1 MLQVTENE
9 IKNRLRF
16 DNPWWERP
24 DDLDLLLEGLRQRA
38 YLDPFHDLVTNREV
52 NRAVVLMGPRR
63 VGKTVILRQS
73 IRRLLDAGV
82 TPTNIF
88 FVSLDNPVYT
98 GLPLAKLLSFFQELH
113 GHDRF
118 ADITVFFDEVQYL
131 KEWEVHLKVLVDD
144 YPRARFVVSGS
155 AAAALKMKSNES
167 GAGRFTDFL
176 LPPLTFAEFLDFRE
190 LPANVDIERLNEE
203 LFAYINFGGFPEAV
217 LKDSIRRDFQ
227 RFVGSDIIDKV
238 LLRDIPSLYGIG
250 DPQELNRFF
259 ATLAYNTGNEISI
272 DELSKKS
279 GVAKN
284 TIRKYIEF
292 LESAFLIH
300 CLHRVDKNAK
310 RFQRETH
317 FKVYLTNPCLR
328 AALYGPVGQ
337 DDEKAG
343 MMAETAVVAQYASS
357 RVIND
362 LAYARW
368 PSGEVDIVVNT
379 PFVFSKDY
387 WQPFM
392 PIEVK
397 WQRKVTRQDA
407 KHVLKIME
415 GNNIALGYVFSR
427 QQSEWLNSELG
438 LIGVGPLA
446 EACRIISQNLVLAP
460 LATGTHPRPIFDPGS
475 KHVMVLNQFHM
486 EEHEGLSP
494 SS

>member
-16 DNPWWERP
+16 DNPWWEQP
-24 DDLDLLLEGLRQRA
+24 EDLDLLLEGLRQRA

-63 VGKTVILRQS
+63 VGKTVMLRQS

-155 AAAALKMKSNES
+155 AAAALKMKSHES

-190 LPANVDIERLNEE
+190 VPEDVDIERLNEE

-328 AALYGPVGQ
+328 AALFGPVEQ

-343 MMAETAVVAQYASS
+343 MMAETAVVAQYVQNQIITKLS
-357 RVIND
+357 
-362 LAYARW
+362 YARW
-368 PSGEVDIVVNT
+368 KGGEVDLVLLGSLTAAFEI
-379 PFVFSKDY
+379 
-387 WQPFM
+387 
-392 PIEVK
+392 K
-397 WQRKVTRQDA
+397 WQRTIARSDIK
-407 KHVLKIME
+407 
-415 GNNIALGYVFSR
+415 NI
-427 QQSEWLNSELG
+427 NSLRES
-438 LIGVGPLA
+438 IVNINV
-446 EACRIISQNLVLAP
+446 R
-460 LATGTHPRPIFDPGS
+460 LATRFDHEDVGGIACKAVSRVCRDTGNHLKSLLAQGQRPRRLLPDIDIPEHERPI
-475 KHVMVLNQFHM
+475 
-486 EEHEGLSP
+486 LS
-494 SS
+494 S

>member
-16 DNPWWERP
+16 DNPWWEQP
-24 DDLDLLLEGLRQRA
+24 EDLDLLLEGLRQRA
-38 YLDPFHDLVTNREV
+38 YLDPFHALVTNREV

-63 VGKTVILRQS
+63 VGKTVMLRQS

-82 TPTNIF
+82 TPTHIF

-98 GLPLAKLLSFFQELH
+98 GLPLAKLLRFFQELH

-155 AAAALKMKSNES
+155 AAAALKMKSHES

-190 LPANVDIERLNEE
+190 VPEDVDIERLNEE

-328 AALYGPVGQ
+328 AALFGPVEQ

-343 MMAETAVVAQYASS
+343 MMAETAVVAQYVTLDIIAE
-357 RVIND
+357 
-362 LAYARW
+362 LTFARW
-368 PSGEVDIVVNT
+368 GSGEVDLISLEGPKNKQF
-379 PFVFSKDY
+379 FV
-387 WQPFM
+387 
-392 PIEVK
+392 PIEIK
-397 WQRKVTRQDA
+397 WRNQIQNTDLKSLCHFMASNHLSLSYLLTRHSDERFRFIDNGIVQDSISMFCRSIGWTLLSA
-407 KHVLKIME
+407 LKKGIRPRRLLPD
-415 GNNIALGYVFSR
+415 I
-427 QQSEWLNSELG
+427 
-438 LIGVGPLA
+438 
-446 EACRIISQNLVLAP
+446 NLP
-460 LATGTHPRPIFDPGS
+460 
-475 KHVMVLNQFHM
+475 
-486 EEHEGLSP
+486 EHEGPSP

>member
-118 ADITVFFDEVQYL
+118 ADIYVFFDEVQYL

-144 YPRARFVVSGS
+144 YPSARFVVSGS

-176 LPPLTFAEFLDFRE
+176 LPPLSFAEFLDFRE
-190 LPANVDIERLNEE
+190 VPTDVDIETLNEE

-238 LLRDIPSLYGIG
+238 LLRDIPSLYGID

-310 RFQRETH
+310 RFQRATH

-328 AALYGPVGQ
+328 AALFGEVGQ

-343 MMAETAVVAQYASS
+343 MMAETAVIAQHVADDG
-357 RVIND
+357 IKD
-362 LAYARW
+362 LSYARW
-368 PSGEVDIVVNT
+368 NGGEIDIIITDERKSEYIPVE
-379 PFVFSKDY
+379 
-387 WQPFM
+387 
-392 PIEVK
+392 IK
-397 WQRKVTRQDA
+397 WQKTISDSDGKNLNAFAKINGSTVAALLTRGGVRA
-407 KHVLKIME
+407 SIGNKIKTAP
-415 GNNIALGYVFSR
+415 I
-427 QQSEWLNSELG
+427 SEYCRFTSLSFLHDLRRGIRPRRLLPDLDLLEHG
-438 LIGVGPLA
+438 GP
-446 EACRIISQNLVLAP
+446 
-460 LATGTHPRPIFDPGS
+460 
-475 KHVMVLNQFHM
+475 
-486 EEHEGLSP
+486 SP

>member
-16 DNPWWERP
+16 DNPWWARP
-24 DDLDLLLEGLRQRA
+24 DDLDLLLEGLRERA
-38 YLDPFHDLVTNREV
+38 YLDPFHTLVTNREV

-73 IRRLLDAGV
+73 IQRLLASGV
-82 TPTNIF
+82 EPTRIF

-98 GLPLAKLLSFFQELH
+98 GLPLAKLLGFFQEMH
-113 GHDRF
+113 SHDRF
-118 ADITVFFDEVQYL
+118 ADVYVFFDEVQYL

-144 YPRARFVVSGS
+144 YPTARFVVSGS

-190 LPANVDIERLNEE
+190 IPADVDIERLNEE

-284 TIRKYIEF
+284 TIRKYLEF
-292 LESAFLIH
+292 LEAAFLIH
-300 CLHRVDKNAK
+300 CLHRVDKTAK

-328 AALYGPVGQ
+328 SALFGEVGQ

-343 MMAETAVVAQYASS
+343 MLVETAVVAQY
-357 RVIND
+357 VQTD
-362 LAYARW
+362 LIHQLSYARW
-368 PSGEVDIVVNT
+368 KGGEIDILVQSTETTV
-379 PFVFSKDY
+379 
-387 WQPFM
+387 
-392 PIEVK
+392 PIEIK
-397 WQRKVTRQDA
+397 WQKSIYSSDA
-407 KHVLKIME
+407 RNIISFLE
-415 GNNIALGYVFSR
+415 DNNR
-427 QQSEWLNSELG
+427 RDG
-438 LIGVGPLA
+438 LILTRDTWGHKTANNVSIGFI
-446 EACRIISQNLVLAP
+446 ESSRACRSMSQNTLKKLAQ
-460 LATGTHPRPIFDPGS
+460 GIRPRRRLPELDLP
-475 KHVMVLNQFHM
+475 
-486 EEHEGLSP
+486 EREGPAP
-494 SS
+494 SQ

>member
-113 GHDRF
+113 NHDRF

-144 YPRARFVVSGS
+144 YPSARFVVSGS

-176 LPPLTFAEFLDFRE
+176 LPPLTFAEFLDFRGV
-190 LPANVDIERLNEE
+190 PTDVDIETLNEE

-343 MMAETAVVAQYASS
+343 MMVETAVVAQYAC
-357 RVIND
+357 RDFIEH
-362 LAYARW
+362 LCYARW
-368 PSGEVDIVVNT
+368 GGGEVDIVILNEGGIGLEIKWRKKITKSEIT
-379 PFVFSKDY
+379 PALIFAKTNKTVGALIASRYDFSYMDIDGMDVFFVTASSLCRSISMATK
-387 WQPFM
+387 
-392 PIEVK
+392 
-397 WQRKVTRQDA
+397 RQ
-407 KHVLKIME
+407 LSE
-415 GNNIALGYVFSR
+415 GFR
-427 QQSEWLNSELG
+427 
-438 LIGVGPLA
+438 
-446 EACRIISQNLVLAP
+446 
-460 LATGTHPRPIFDPGS
+460 PRRLLPD
-475 KHVMVLNQFHM
+475 LDLL
-486 EEHEGLSP
+486 EHEGLS
-494 SS
+494 SSS

>member
-144 YPRARFVVSGS
+144 YPHARFVVSGS

-190 LPANVDIERLNEE
+190 VPTDVDIETLNEE

-300 CLHRVDKNAK
+300 CLHRVDKTGK

-343 MMAETAVVAQYASS
+343 MMVETAVVAQHVVFDMVQELS
-357 RVIND
+357 
-362 LAYARW
+362 YARW
-368 PSGEVDIVVNT
+368 QKGEVDIVDSRHG
-379 PFVFSKDY
+379 PR
-387 WQPFM
+387 
-392 PIEVK
+392 EVK
-397 WQRKVTRQDA
+397 WQSNVYKSDCAAMFSFMLENNNQIGGLLTRYGSVGIFSERGKMFIVQ
-407 KHVLKIME
+407 VPVSEFCRNMGLTLQS
-415 GNNIALGYVFSR
+415 ALEKGER
-427 QQSEWLNSELG
+427 
-438 LIGVGPLA
+438 
-446 EACRIISQNLVLAP
+446 
-460 LATGTHPRPIFDPGS
+460 PRRLLPD
-475 KHVMVLNQFHM
+475 LDLL
-486 EEHEGLSP
+486 EHEGLSP

>member
-16 DNPWWERP
+16 DNPWWEQP
-24 DDLDLLLEGLRQRA
+24 EDLDLLLEGLRQRA

-63 VGKTVILRQS
+63 VGKTVMLRQS

-82 TPTNIF
+82 TPTHIF

-155 AAAALKMKSNES
+155 AAAALKMKSHES

-190 LPANVDIERLNEE
+190 VPEDVDIERLNEE

-217 LKDSIRRDFQ
+217 LKDTIRRDFQ

-328 AALYGPVGQ
+328 AALFGPVGQ

-343 MMAETAVVAQYASS
+343 MMAETAVVAQHVVFDMVQELS
-357 RVIND
+357 
-362 LAYARW
+362 YARW
-368 PSGEVDIVVNT
+368 QKGEVDIVDSRHG
-379 PFVFSKDY
+379 PRE
-387 WQPFM
+387 
-392 PIEVK
+392 IK
-397 WQRKVTRQDA
+397 WQNKVYKTDCSSMFSFMSENKNQIGGLLTRNGSVRIFSERGKMFIVQ
-407 KHVLKIME
+407 VPVSEFCRNMGLTLQ
-415 GNNIALGYVFSR
+415 NALEKGQR
-427 QQSEWLNSELG
+427 
-438 LIGVGPLA
+438 
-446 EACRIISQNLVLAP
+446 
-460 LATGTHPRPIFDPGS
+460 PRRLLPDIDLP
-475 KHVMVLNQFHM
+475 
-486 EEHEGLSP
+486 EHEGPSP

>member
-24 DDLDLLLEGLRQRA
+24 EDLDLLLEGLRQRA
-38 YLDPFHDLVTNREV
+38 YLDPFHNLVTNREV

-73 IRRLLDAGV
+73 IRRLLDAG
-82 TPTNIF
+82 TPPTSIF

-98 GLPLAKLLSFFQELH
+98 GMPLAKLLSFFQELH
-113 GHDRF
+113 SHDRF
-118 ADITVFFDEVQYL
+118 ADIHVFFDEVQYL
-131 KEWEVHLKVLVDD
+131 KDWEVHLKVLVDD
-144 YPRARFVVSGS
+144 YPSARFVVSGS
-155 AAAALKMKSNES
+155 AAAALRMKSNES

-176 LPPLTFAEFLDFRE
+176 LPPLTFAEFLAFRGVH
-190 LPANVDIERLNEE
+190 NHTDIDKLNEE
-203 LFAYINFGGFPEAV
+203 LFAYINFGGFPEVV

-292 LESAFLIH
+292 LEAAFLIH
-300 CLHRVDKNAK
+300 CLHRVDKSAK

-328 AALYGPVGQ
+328 AALFGEVGQ

-343 MMAETAVVAQYASS
+343 MLAETAIIAQWVHLDS
-357 RVIND
+357 ID
-362 LAYARW
+362 GLCYARW
-368 PSGEVDIVVNT
+368 DKGEVDIIST
-379 PFVFSKDY
+379 ISGMPKIALEIK
-387 WQPFM
+387 WQNDINQHDAKNIISM
-392 PIEVK
+392 PIFNDLQGAFILTKNNHTAIEIHPHKIHCIPVSSYCWAASSFVSHILSK
-397 WQRKVTRQDA
+397 GERIRRLLPDQD
-407 KHVLKIME
+407 
-415 GNNIALGYVFSR
+415 
-427 QQSEWLNSELG
+427 
-438 LIGVGPLA
+438 
-446 EACRIISQNLVLAP
+446 IIPTLQ
-460 LATGTHPRPIFDPGS
+460 
-475 KHVMVLNQFHM
+475 
-486 EEHEGLSP
+486 
-494 SS
+494 